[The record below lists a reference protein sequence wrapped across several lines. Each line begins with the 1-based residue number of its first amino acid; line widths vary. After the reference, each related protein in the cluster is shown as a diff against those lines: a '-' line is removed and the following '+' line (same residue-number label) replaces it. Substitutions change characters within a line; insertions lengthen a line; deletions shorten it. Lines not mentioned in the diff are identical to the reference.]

1 MNECD
6 FCSTMTGVTCSRC
19 GTAVCVD
26 HLKAHDAWHVRNPS
40 PITYG
45 EIAKITAESRKA
57 VSSALRER
65 EKFRR
70 RT

>member
-6 FCSTMTGVTCSRC
+6 FCGTMTGVTCSRC
-19 GTAVCVD
+19 GTAICVD

-40 PITYG
+40 PPPKPT
-45 EIAKITAESRKA
+45 
-57 VSSALRER
+57 SSAPREPR
-65 EKFRR
+65 QKFRR